1 MLLRADLEVA
11 WERERGRGRRLALRL
26 AALWRT
32 DLAEIEWADRVE
44 LRLGDLL
51 VLDRRAPAFRERLRR
66 LIVAVLA
73 SPV

>member
-1 MLLRADLEVA
+1 VA
-11 WERERGRGRRLALRL
+11 I
-26 AALWRT
+26 T